1 MLAGLCNMEATIPLP
16 TLVAA
21 FCLSGVNTLAS
32 IIYLWLPGDLPLDTE
47 MSRQQLLFLSAIVS
61 CATCAVLVL
70 GIESSSHGYLFN
82 KILLVCFAFAL
93 IAFMHL
99 EVLQTI
105 PKEPHRNV
113 RLIRVARQTIG
124 RGNINPT
131 ISYTVSELLVRR
143 LSGLSRHLC

>member
-32 IIYLWLPGDLPLDTE
+32 IIHLLSENLPLDTE
-47 MSRQQLLFLSAIVS
+47 VSRQQLLFLSAIVS

-82 KILLVCFAFAL
+82 KILLMCFAFAL

-113 RLIRVARQTIG
+113 RLIRVARQTTG
-124 RGNINPT
+124 RRNISLT
-131 ISYTVSELLVRR
+131 ISYIVSELLVRR